1 MPTQTVRIDA
11 EDHAALNDM
20 ALKSGKSMSAVLSE
34 AIQELRRAQL
44 LRQTNEAYLR
54 LKQDPSAWDEEN
66 EERRIWNN
74 TLADGEE

>member
-1 MPTQTVRIDA
+1 MTTQTVRIAA

-20 ALKSGKSMSAVLSE
+20 ARSSGKSMTAVLSE

-44 LRQTNEAYLR
+44 LRQTNAAYLR
-54 LKQDPSAWDEEN
+54 LKQDPSTWEEES
-66 EERRIWNN
+66 EERRIWDN